1 MGKFTYENQGEFVFV
16 VYSPDTDEKLDKIA
30 FGMTSQNKIPHII
43 SPVVQIKDG
52 VTVYKY
58 NVSQLTVL
66 SDYKRRVINRKQFL
80 SLISGVIDGIEGLT
94 YLPEFPNV
102 RYNYGYFPIFVNEE
116 KYGMSRDALYDKL
129 KSQGILGRRYF
140 YPLISTLNPY
150 REYPSA
156 TPTNLP
162 VATKMADQVLCLP
175 MHHALSKEDV
185 ERIINTIR
193 R

>member
-1 MGKFTYENQGEFVFV
+1 M
-16 VYSPDTDEKLDKIA
+16 KLDEL
-30 FGMTSQNKIPHII
+30 II
-43 SPVVQIKDG
+43 KSNG
-52 VTVYKY
+52 A
-58 NVSQLTVL
+58 
-66 SDYKRRVINRKQFL
+66 RK
-80 SLISGVIDGIEGLT
+80 E
-94 YLPEFPNV
+94 
-102 RYNYGYFPIFVNEE
+102 IFVDEE
-116 KYGMSRDALYDKL
+116 KYGMSRDTLYDKL